1 MNLLIRNEV
10 AKEEALDDKT
20 DTGGGTKSAMMQ
32 SYDAGPEEKGATG
45 GMPAV
50 V

>member
-1 MNLLIRNEV
+1 M
-10 AKEEALDDKT
+10 DDRV
-20 DTGGGTKSAMMQ
+20 DAGGGTKSAMMQ
-32 SYDAGPEEKGATG
+32 SYDAPEEKCATG